1 MWTCRATSKTKMQDS
16 KFSSS
21 FSFSMNKIKVLL
33 LLKSFIKRCD
43 YFQWEHYKTSLFLDA
58 FYYLELLGTLIVC
71 LKFSSI
77 QLFSCVQLFVTPWAA
92 ACQASLFITNS
103 QSLLKVMSIES
114 VMLSNHLILCHPF
127 LLPWIFPSIR
137 VFSNE
142 SVLPIKWPKYWSF
155 RFSISPS
162 TYSGLISFRIDWL
175 GLLVAQGTLNSL
187 LQHHNSKVAILQ
199 CSSFLMVQLLHLYMT
214 TRKKT

>member
-1 MWTCRATSKTKMQDS
+1 MQDS

-92 ACQASLFITNS
+92 SCRVFLSITTS
-103 QSLLKVMSIES
+103 QSLLKLMSIKL
-114 VMLSNHLILCHPF
+114 MMPSNHLILFSSCLQSFPASGSF
-127 LLPWIFPSIR
+127 PMSQFFPSGGQSIG
-137 VFSNE
+137 VLASA
-142 SVLPIKWPKYWSF
+142 SVL
-155 RFSISPS
+155 
-162 TYSGLISFRIDWL
+162 
-175 GLLVAQGTLNSL
+175 LVNIQD
-187 LQHHNSKVAILQ
+187 
-199 CSSFLMVQLLHLYMT
+199 
-214 TRKKT
+214 